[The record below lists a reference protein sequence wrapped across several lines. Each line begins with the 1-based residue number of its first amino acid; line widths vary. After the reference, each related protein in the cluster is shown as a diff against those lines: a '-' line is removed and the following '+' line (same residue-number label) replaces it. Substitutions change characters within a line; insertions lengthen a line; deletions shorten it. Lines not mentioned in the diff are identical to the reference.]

1 MPLREP
7 LSPRA
12 TDHGIMPKECT
23 NKGRALFI
31 ENQTMKVKELIAELQ
46 KLDQDK
52 NIWNIYD
59 SFAVYPPSIE
69 LADRSDIGYYKGIE
83 EGDYVMYHG

>member
-1 MPLREP
+1 
-7 LSPRA
+7 
-12 TDHGIMPKECT
+12 
-23 NKGRALFI
+23 
-31 ENQTMKVKELIAELQ
+31 MKVKELIAELQ
-46 KLDQDK
+46 KLDQEK

-69 LADRSDIGYYKGIE
+69 LADRSDIGYKGIE